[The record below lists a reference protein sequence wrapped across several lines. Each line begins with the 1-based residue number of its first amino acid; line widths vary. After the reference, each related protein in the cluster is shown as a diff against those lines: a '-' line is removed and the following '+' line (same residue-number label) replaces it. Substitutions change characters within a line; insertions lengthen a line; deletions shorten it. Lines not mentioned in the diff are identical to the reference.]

1 MRSIKFKFK
10 LRNKI
15 PILPVDTHTP
25 LEYFPNHR
33 IKICLGLIDSEERPH
48 LSNFPTTNFVA
59 FDWANKISLLYYW
72 LNLKKQ

>member
-48 LSNFPTTNFVA
+48 LSNFPQP
-59 FDWANKISLLYYW
+59 ILLRLIGRIRLAYFIIG
-72 LNLKKQ
+72 